1 MSKLT
6 NTDRAAVAQNIK
18 HAKLVDASRK
28 LARIVK
34 TVHPSAESLR
44 LRKRLEP
51 HLAAWLRH
59 YFPEVFYWRHGPVQ
73 LAGINRLEQ
82 CINEGGCFCVVW
94 PRGDGKSVVG
104 KGAAIY
110 AALTGRRR
118 FLVCIGATNELAL
131 DYMEFIQ
138 KNLADNELLMADYP
152 ECIGFFKALDWK
164 AIKARNQLNEQGK
177 STGIRWR
184 PRMVTFPT
192 ILDPAGQPYPFAGA
206 IIETRGITATVKGI
220 SRATSEGKVIR
231 PDFVLA
237 DDLQDP
243 ETAASDVLC
252 EKMERTVIGDIL
264 PLAGPQTQ
272 IACYMPATIMRKGD
286 VSSRFV
292 DRARHPEF
300 QGELH
305 PMVITWPKAQETL
318 WKEYADMRINADNQ
332 REGKIMAHKHYLK
345 NRKAMDEGAE
355 TSWPA
360 RIRKGE
366 SSAIETAEN
375 LLIELK
381 EQFWAECQGDPL
393 EASSGQYNLT
403 VEAVCA
409 HAVSGRPRLTLPDA
423 CHTITGM
430 IDINKSKGGLHWCV
444 AGFDQAMTAH
454 IPAYGN
460 HPDRGELWP
469 SNASEQVIQQ
479 SIFAGL
485 KAVCDRIAGMGF
497 VLRAHGVQPDIVLI
511 DAGFKPDPVHRF
523 AAWAK
528 ASKAYS
534 FFVIPSIGRA
544 AHRYNYKKETL
555 VGQPF
560 EGCHIQRTQ
569 SDPNKFYCM
578 FNSDFWRETSQR
590 AFLSEPGAP
599 GGCTLYAETRP
610 KEHRDFAAQEVAEK
624 IHNKY
629 DTPQGTRWEWHH
641 APGAQWDWGDALTGC
656 WVGAA
661 AKGLSASGQ
670 VAPAPMRRRD
680 VRRVRH
686 INV

>member
-1 MSKLT
+1 MGGYGKSGSSVIAKQ
-6 NTDRAAVAQNIK
+6 AA
-18 HAKLVDASRK
+18 
-28 LARIVK
+28 AREEARFVP
-34 TVHPSAESLR
+34 TVHPSPESLR
-44 LRKRLEP
+44 IRKRLEP
-51 HLAAWLRH
+51 HLAVWLRH
-59 YFPEVFYWRHGPVQ
+59 YFPDVFFWKHGPVQ
-73 LAGINRLEQ
+73 LSGIARLEQ
-82 CINEGGCFCVVW
+82 CVNEGGCFCVVW

-118 FLVCIGATNELAL
+118 FLVCIGATNDLAL

-152 ECIGFFKALDWK
+152 ECMTFFKVLGWK
-164 AIKARNQLNEQGK
+164 AIKARNQLTRDIKGK
-177 STGIRWR
+177 LVSTGIRWR
-184 PRMVTFPT
+184 PRMATFPT

-292 DRARHPEF
+292 DRVRHPEF

-305 PMVITWPKAQETL
+305 PMVVSWPKAQDTL
-318 WKEYADMRINADNQ
+318 WKEYADMRINADSQ

-375 LLIELK
+375 LRIELK
-381 EQFWAECQGDPL
+381 DQFWAECQGDPI
-393 EASSGQYNLT
+393 EEGAGDI
-403 VEAVCA
+403 
-409 HAVSGRPRLTLPDA
+409 PP
-423 CHTITGM
+423 ITPK
-430 IDINKSKGGLHWCV
+430 IICSRV
-444 AGFDQAMTAH
+444 A
-454 IPAYGN
+454 
-460 HPDRGELWP
+460 DRD
-469 SNASEQVIQQ
+469 V
-479 SIFAGL
+479 
-485 KAVCDRIAGMGF
+485 
-497 VLRAHGVQPDIVLI
+497 
-511 DAGFKPDPVHRF
+511 
-523 AAWAK
+523 
-528 ASKAYS
+528 
-534 FFVIPSIGRA
+534 FVIPDWVGTVIFSTDLNPSYAFTSAIVGFGKDQTAAVIWYGLFAKPPLPISNEVTPAVRKQKVYEALIIHGRELASFRCRNDGWYIDASGEYFDPVNRFCA
-544 AHRYNYKKETL
+544 ASLQLCGIQATPATGSAGKRYRPVGKNVY
-555 VGQPF
+555 GQPR
-560 EGCHIQRTQ
+560 ENCHKR
-569 SDPNKFYCM
+569 
-578 FNSDFWRETSQR
+578 SDFFDGRRRIWLNWHADYWRDVSQR
-590 AFLSEPGAP
+590 AWLGSIGSPGSLSLFKGHHSE
-599 GGCTLYAETRP
+599 
-610 KEHRDFAAQEVAEK
+610 FANQCSAEK
-624 IHNKY
+624 LIKKGEGLSGK
-629 DTPQGTRWEWHH
+629 TEWIWQTSAKH
-641 APGAQWDWGDALTGC
+641 DYGDAMAQAFA
-656 WVGAA
+656 GAA
-661 AKGLSASGQ
+661 WSGVGTSGQ
-670 VAPAPMRRRD
+670 SFAPMRRRD

-686 INV
+686 ITV